1 MKKNQILEVIVEPQD
16 LLKEKMQ
23 NIRGGGASGAVECT
37 PKGMIACS
45 PKGKIK
51 GKEAVISAW

>member
-23 NIRGGGASGAVECT
+23 SIRGGSSPTDV
-37 PKGMIACS
+37 KCS
-45 PKGKIK
+45 PEGIINCIPKGKIK
-51 GKEAVISAW
+51 GKSKITAW